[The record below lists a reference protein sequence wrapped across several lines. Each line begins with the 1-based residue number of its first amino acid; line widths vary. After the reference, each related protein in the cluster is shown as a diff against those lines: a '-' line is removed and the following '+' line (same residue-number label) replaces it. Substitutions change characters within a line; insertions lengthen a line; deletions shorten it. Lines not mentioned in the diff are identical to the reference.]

1 MDTILYAV
9 CAVAGWFAFGYML
22 RLQRRQPSQVRGA
35 ICVALG
41 AFAAGI
47 TLAIPPI
54 AAGID
59 DASGLP
65 NLAKVMSHGCAMT
78 IAASAENMLLHL
90 SLPPAKAAAR
100 SRIWVWVTGSAF
112 LAMVALFTYTLT
124 YDKPVLL
131 TVEYARDPGVTAYLL
146 IFMLVGFFAYCTDIA
161 RLCWRFAR
169 ICGRPWLRRGLRLT
183 AVGAAFALLYSTNK
197 IVYLVAYWLGYQPAG
212 EREIAA
218 VLVTIGALLMMIGL
232 TMPAWGPIFTI
243 TRRWDDYRSYRQ
255 LEPLW
260 RDLVAALP
268 ELELD
273 PSLRRPLGAVRDID
287 YALTRRVAEIRDSR
301 LALRPYMD
309 VKVTELAKQ
318 FAEQAGMSADE
329 QRANVEAAHLACA
342 LRRHQAGLMAAVPQ
356 PADELYRPEGGYAG
370 EIGWLAQVTTAY
382 TRSPVVARTLVAARL
397 AAAQDARNSRVGDA
411 RR

>member
-1 MDTILYAV
+1 MDTVLYTV
-9 CAVAGWFAFGYML
+9 CAVGGWFAFGYML
-22 RLQRRQPSQVRGA
+22 RLQRRQPSPARGA

-47 TLAIPPI
+47 TLAIPPV

-59 DASGLP
+59 SASGLP

-78 IAASAENMLLHL
+78 IAASAEHMLLHL
-90 SLPPAKAAAR
+90 SLPPARAAAR
-100 SRIWVWVTGSAF
+100 SRIWVWVTSSAF
-112 LAMVALFTYTLT
+112 LAMVALFACTLA
-124 YDKPVLL
+124 YDQPVLL
-131 TVEYARDPGVTAYLL
+131 TVEYARDPVVTAYLL
-146 IFMLVGFFAYCTDIA
+146 IFMLVGFFAYCTDIT

-197 IVYLVAYWLGYQPAG
+197 IIYLIAYWSGYQPAG
-212 EREIAA
+212 ERQVAA
-218 VLVTIGALLMMIGL
+218 VLVTIAALLMMVGL

-273 PSLRRPLGAVRDID
+273 PSLRRPLSAARDID
-287 YALTRRVAEIRDSR
+287 YALTRRVAEIRDGR
-301 LALRPYMD
+301 LALRPYTD
-309 VKVTELAKQ
+309 VKVTELAER
-318 FAEQAGMSADE
+318 FAGQAGLTVDE
-329 QRANVEAAHLACA
+329 LRANVEAAHLACA
-342 LRRHQAGLMAAVPQ
+342 LRRHRAGLMAAVPQ
-356 PADELYRPEGGYAG
+356 PADELHRPEGGYAG

-382 TRSPVVARTLVAARL
+382 TRSPVVARTLAAAR
-397 AAAQDARNSRVGDA
+397 DAPNLRVGDA
-411 RR
+411 SR